1 MNAIQTAIAEVGS
14 LSKMAAALGVTPQ
27 AVAFWRDGLRTM
39 PADRCPDIEKIT
51 AGVVTCEMLRPD
63 VNWAVLRGP
72 AAAPAPAPPPPDP
85 PATELAAL
93 PTRQQQPGITALADR
108 RLQVGV

>member
-1 MNAIQTAIAEVGS
+1 
-14 LSKMAAALGVTPQ
+14 MAGGLGALADRLGVSSPTVHEWKSGKRQVPFERCVQ
-27 AVAFWRDGLRTM
+27 IEQTTNGL
-39 PADRCPDIEKIT
+39 
-51 AGVVTCEMLRPD
+51 VTCEMLRSD

-72 AAAPAPAPPPPDP
+72 AIEPAPAPAPPPPDP